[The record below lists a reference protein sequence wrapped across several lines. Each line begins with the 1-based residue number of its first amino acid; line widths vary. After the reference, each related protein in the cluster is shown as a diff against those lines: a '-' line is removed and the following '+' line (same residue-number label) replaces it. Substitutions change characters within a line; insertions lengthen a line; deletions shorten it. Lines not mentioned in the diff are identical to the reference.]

1 MQPEE
6 PMAQPWTRL
15 EELAAGG
22 DRRGLE
28 ELLSE
33 LPSGETARAFANLPR
48 DAQRS
53 SLALLAPTTGAG
65 VLASLPQAQ
74 AADLLD
80 LLEPATAAAIMNE
93 LRSDAQAD
101 LLSLLAEDRANV
113 ILANMEPEEAR
124 TARRL
129 AVYPG
134 ELAGGLMI
142 AEFLHYPAHA
152 TVQDVVDDIRA
163 ESDRYASYDV
173 QYAYVTAR
181 DGRLVGVL
189 ALRDLLLSAARTP
202 VRSLMIEKPLRVSAE
217 ATLDELRAFFEE
229 HPFVGVP
236 VVADRDTLVG
246 VVRRADV
253 LAALEGRSESDHLK
267 TQGIVGGEELRTMP
281 VLVRSRRRL
290 AWLSVNIV
298 LNLIA
303 ASVIALYQETLQA
316 VIALAVFLPIIS
328 DMSGCSGNQAVAVSM
343 RELTLGLVRPMDA
356 VRVWL
361 KEASVGLLNGA
372 ALGALIAAAAWAW
385 KGNPYLGA
393 VVGAAMAVN
402 TLVAVSLGGVV
413 PLLLKRI
420 RVDPALASGPILT
433 TVTDMCGFALVL
445 GLATA
450 FLPWLSQS

>member
-1 MQPEE
+1 MGPEE
-6 PMAQPWTRL
+6 PMAQPWTHL
-15 EELAAGG
+15 EELAADG
-22 DRRGLE
+22 DRRGVE

-33 LPSGETARAFANLPR
+33 LPAGETARAFANLPR
-48 DAQRS
+48 DAQRTALS
-53 SLALLAPTTGAG
+53 LLAPGAG
-65 VLASLPQAQ
+65 ADVLESLPEAQ
-74 AADLLD
+74 SADLLD

-93 LRSDAQAD
+93 LPSNKQAD
-101 LLSLLAEDRANV
+101 LLSLLAEDRADV

-129 AVYPG
+129 AAYPG
-134 ELAGGLMI
+134 DLAGGLMI

-152 TVQDVVDDIRA
+152 TVQDVANDIRA
-163 ESDRYASYDV
+163 QSDRYARYDV

-181 DGRLVGVL
+181 GGRLVGVL
-189 ALRDLLLSAARTP
+189 PLRNLLLSAATTP
-202 VRSLMIEKPLRVSAE
+202 VRSLMIEKPRSVSAE

-229 HPFVGVP
+229 PPFVGVP
-236 VVADRDTLVG
+236 VVADRGTLVG

-253 LAALEGRSESDHLK
+253 REALEGRAESDHLK

-281 VLVRSRRRL
+281 VLLRSRRRL
-290 AWLSVNIV
+290 SWLSVNIV

-343 RELTLGLVRPMDA
+343 RELTLGLIRPMDA

-372 ALGALIAAAAWAW
+372 ALGGLIAAAAWAW

-393 VVGAAMAVN
+393 VVGTAMAIN

-413 PLLLKRI
+413 PLLLRRF

-445 GLATA
+445 GIATA

>member
-1 MQPEE
+1 
-6 PMAQPWTRL
+6 MAQPWTHL
-15 EELAAGG
+15 EELTAEG
-22 DRRGLE
+22 DGRGVE

-33 LPSGETARAFANLPR
+33 LPAGETARAFANLPR
-48 DAQRS
+48 DAQRNALS
-53 SLALLAPTTGAG
+53 LLAPQAGAD
-65 VLASLPQAQ
+65 VLESLPEAQ

-93 LRSDAQAD
+93 LPSNEQAD
-101 LLSLLAEDRANV
+101 LLSLLAEDRADV

-129 AVYPG
+129 AAYPG
-134 ELAGGLMI
+134 DLAGGLMI

-152 TVQDVVDDIRA
+152 TVQDVVDDIRNQ
-163 ESDRYASYDV
+163 SDRYASYDV

-189 ALRDLLLSAARTP
+189 PLRDLLLSSPRTP
-202 VRSLMIEKPLRVSAE
+202 IRSLMIEKPRCVSAE
-217 ATLDELRAFFEE
+217 TTLDELRAFFEE

-236 VVADRDTLVG
+236 VVADRGTLVG

-253 LAALEGRSESDHLK
+253 REALEGRAESDHLK

-281 VLVRSRRRL
+281 VLLRSRRRL
-290 AWLSVNIV
+290 SWLSVNIF

-343 RELTLGLVRPMDA
+343 RELTLGLIRPMDA
-356 VRVWL
+356 IRVWL

-372 ALGALIAAAAWAW
+372 ALGGLIAAAAWAW
-385 KGNPYLGA
+385 KGDPYLGA
-393 VVGAAMAVN
+393 VVGTAMAIN

-413 PLLLKRI
+413 PLLLRRL

-445 GLATA
+445 GIATA
-450 FLPWLSQS
+450 FLPWLSQA